1 MKTVMAYKLKRQR
14 RKTLAIHIL
23 EDASVEVRAPKW
35 VAKREIEQFV
45 IQRRD
50 WVTAQQDKMRE
61 KLVLQPQFSD
71 GQIHQYL
78 GQPVRLEVAE
88 GKRSTANLEG
98 DVLHLVLPGSDDPLR
113 VKQLWLRWCR
123 EQAQSVF
130 SLKLAFWLSK
140 MPENTPE
147 PQLKLRIMRRRWGS
161 CSSKQ
166 VITLNTHLIAL
177 PMDCIDYV
185 VVHELCH
192 LWELNHS
199 PAFYQLLARVLPDW
213 HDREQ
218 VIRQY

>member
-1 MKTVMAYKLKRQR
+1 MTSAVAYKLKRQR
-14 RKTLAIHIL
+14 RKTLAIHVL
-23 EDASVEVRAPKW
+23 DDASVEVRAPKW

-45 IQRRD
+45 VQRRD
-50 WVTAQQDKMRE
+50 WVTAQQVKMRE
-61 KLVLQPQFSD
+61 KLIQQPQFSD
-71 GQIHQYL
+71 GQVHQYL
-78 GQPVRLEVAE
+78 GQPVRLKVAE
-88 GKRSTANLEG
+88 GRRSTANLERDG
-98 DVLHLVLPGSDDPLR
+98 LHLVLPGSENPLR

-199 PAFYQLLARVLPDW
+199 QAFYRLLASVLPDW
-213 HDREQ
+213 RAREQ
-218 VIRQY
+218 IIRQY